1 MNTQEKRLEI
11 VVNGRSEVL
20 VSRPDETLAEVLRE
34 RLHLT
39 GTKVAC
45 QEGECG
51 SCTVLVNGRAV
62 DACIFAAQAA
72 HGLSVETVEGIN
84 DNVLGA
90 TIQKAIVAG
99 GGVQCGF
106 CTPGFV
112 MMVTALLREYPNPN
126 RVTVREALTGN
137 ICRCTGYVQIEDAIM
152 SIIEKPTA

>member
-51 SCTVLVNGRAV
+51 SCTVLVNGRAI

-84 DNVLGA
+84 DNALGA

-126 RVTVREALTGN
+126 RVTVREALAGN

>member
-1 MNTQEKRLEI
+1 MNTREKRLEI

-20 VSRPDETLAEVLRE
+20 ASRPDETLAEVLRE

-72 HGLSVETVEGIN
+72 QGLSVETVEGIN

-90 TIQKAIVAG
+90 TIQKAIVAS

-152 SIIEKPTA
+152 SIVEKPTA

>member
-1 MNTQEKRLEI
+1 MNTQDKRLEI

-20 VSRPDETLAEVLRE
+20 VARPDETLAEVLRE

-106 CTPGFV
+106 CSPVCV

-126 RVTVREALTGN
+126 RVMVREALTGN